1 MGHFC
6 RIKYCMIKTNKTER
20 LGISMEY
27 TSAEANKLLKKLN
40 DTYQALL
47 YEEGQS
53 STFLAAIGENPE
65 SLRPEYDYAAAQKKQ
80 RELEEKIMIVKHAIN
95 LFNTTH
101 TVPGFSMT
109 IDQALVYLP
118 LLSAR
123 VKKLSEMKARMPKA
137 RENHDGYS
145 SYGNLVDYRHINY
158 DRLEVAKDYEAAFD
172 ELCRLQT
179 ALDAANNIE
188 KFRIDF

>member
-1 MGHFC
+1 
-6 RIKYCMIKTNKTER
+6 
-20 LGISMEY
+20 MEY

-40 DTYQALL
+40 DAYQAKLQ
-47 YEEGQS
+47 EEEQC
-53 STFLAAIGENPE
+53 STFLAAMGENPE
-65 SLRPEYDYAAAQKKQ
+65 SLRPEYDYAAAQKKL

-118 LLSAR
+118 LLSVR
-123 VKKLSEMKARMPKA
+123 IKKWGKMKSRLPKA

-179 ALDAANNIE
+179 ALDTVNNTE

>member
-1 MGHFC
+1 
-6 RIKYCMIKTNKTER
+6 
-20 LGISMEY
+20 MEY

-53 STFLAAIGENPE
+53 STFLAAMGEEPE
-65 SLRPEYDYAAAQKKQ
+65 SLRPEYDYAAAQKKL
-80 RELEEKIMIVKHAIN
+80 RELEEKIMTVKHALN

-109 IDQALVYLP
+109 IDRALVYLP
-118 LLSAR
+118 FLSAR
-123 VKKLSEMKARMPKA
+123 VKKLGEMKARLPKA
-137 RENHDGYS
+137 RENHDRYDG
-145 SYGNLVDYRHINY
+145 YGNLVDYRNINY
-158 DRLEVAKDYEAAFD
+158 DRLEAAKDYDTAFD

-179 ALDAANNIE
+179 ALDAANNTE
-188 KFRIDF
+188 KFEIDL

>member
-1 MGHFC
+1 MQ
-6 RIKYCMIKTNKTER
+6 
-20 LGISMEY
+20 Y

-40 DTYQALL
+40 DAYQAKLQ
-47 YEEGQS
+47 EEEQC
-53 STFLAAIGENPE
+53 STFLVAMGENPE
-65 SLRPEYDYAAAQKKQ
+65 SLRPEYDYAAAQKKL
-80 RELEEKIMIVKHAIN
+80 RELEEKIMIVKHAVN

-101 TVPGFSMT
+101 TLSGFSMT

-137 RENHDGYS
+137 RENYDRYTGY
-145 SYGNLVDYRHINY
+145 GHLIDYRHINY
-158 DRLEVAKDYEAAFD
+158 DRAVAAKDYEAAFD

-179 ALDAANNIE
+179 ALDAANNTE
-188 KFRIDF
+188 KFEIDL